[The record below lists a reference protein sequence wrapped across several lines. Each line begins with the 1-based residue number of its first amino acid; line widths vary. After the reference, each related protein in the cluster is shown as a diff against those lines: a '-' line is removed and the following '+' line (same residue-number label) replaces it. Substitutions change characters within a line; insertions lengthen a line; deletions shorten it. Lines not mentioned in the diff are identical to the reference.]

1 MSRIGNLPI
10 DIPQGVTVSIE
21 GNVVTVKGTKGEL
34 TQTVDPAISVTQED
48 ERIIVKRSSDV
59 KDHKAKHG
67 LYRSLIFNMIEG
79 VTIGYKR
86 TMELVGVGFRA
97 SLKGQNLELSLG
109 YSHGI
114 VFVLP
119 KEVACTAVSERG
131 KAPIVT
137 FESHDKQL
145 IGAIAAKLRSLRKP
159 EPYKGKGIRFQG
171 EQIRRKAGKTA
182 AK

>member
-10 DIPQGVTVSIE
+10 TVPKGITVHIDK
-21 GNVVTVKGTKGEL
+21 NVVTVKNAKNELIQVLDPIISASIENDVVKLTRSAETK
-34 TQTVDPAISVTQED
+34 DA
-48 ERIIVKRSSDV
+48 
-59 KDHKAKHG
+59 KAKHG
-67 LYRSLIFNMIEG
+67 LYRSLIHNMIIG
-79 VTIGYKR
+79 LDKGYKKV
-86 TMELVGVGFRA
+86 MELIGVGFRA
-97 SLKGQNLELSLG
+97 TIQGQTLDLSLG

-119 KEVACTAVSERG
+119 KEVSCEVVSQRG
-131 KAPIVT
+131 KAPVVT
-137 FESHDKQL
+137 FQSFDKQL
-145 IGAIAAKLRSLRKP
+145 IGAISAKLRSFRKP